1 MPGRSSAEA
10 RAFNARSFEYLDA
23 FPGGIPAM
31 ALVEQANSD
40 DLDEALFAIGLLQV
54 WLADQQ
60 MVRVFQ
66 ARAAGRSWSWIG
78 SRLGLSRQALW
89 ERYRSPEERDQPPT
103 RD

>member
-1 MPGRSSAEA
+1 MPIGSSDEA
-10 RAFNARSFEYLDA
+10 HAFNARSFEYLGDL
-23 FPGGIPAM
+23 PGGIPAM
-31 ALVEQANSD
+31 ALVKQANAD
-40 DLDEALFAIGLLQV
+40 DLDEALFAIGLLHV

-60 MVRVFQ
+60 RVRVFQ